1 MNSFTNSDAD
11 IIRAVKLS
19 ERQVF
24 KWIYNKYYP
33 MIRQLVVLNS
43 GTEEDAKDV
52 FQTGV
57 IVLYEKIKSD
67 DFDKKSSIKTFFY
80 SICRNQWLK
89 RLKQMKLTDRI
100 VDSQPYFDIPQQ
112 TEENDDYLVPLS
124 ELQELLLR
132 QFIKLDEN
140 CQKILQLFYYDNLS
154 MAIIAE
160 RTGYTNADNAK
171 TQKYR
176 CIQKL
181 QGLMTPFIKLN
192 K

>member
-1 MNSFTNSDAD
+1 M
-11 IIRAVKLS
+11 L
-19 ERQVF
+19 
-24 KWIYNKYYP
+24 
-33 MIRQLVVLNS
+33 
-43 GTEEDAKDV
+43 
-52 FQTGV
+52 
-57 IVLYEKIKSD
+57 
-67 DFDKKSSIKTFFY
+67 
-80 SICRNQWLK
+80 
-89 RLKQMKLTDRI
+89 DRI
-100 VDSQPYFDIPQQ
+100 EESQPYFDIPQP
-112 TEENDDYLVPLS
+112 EENDDDVFFQLS
-124 ELQELLLR
+124 DLQELLAK

>member
-1 MNSFTNSDAD
+1 M
-11 IIRAVKLS
+11 VK
-19 ERQVF
+19 EV
-24 KWIYNKYYP
+24 
-33 MIRQLVVLNS
+33 
-43 GTEEDAKDV
+43 
-52 FQTGV
+52 
-57 IVLYEKIKSD
+57 
-67 DFDKKSSIKTFFY
+67 KTDE
-80 SICRNQWLK
+80 N
-89 RLKQMKLTDRI
+89 DR
-100 VDSQPYFDIPQQ
+100 SQPYFEIPQP
-112 TEENDDYLVPLS
+112 EENDDDVFFQLS
-124 ELQELLLR
+124 DLQELLTK